1 MVKKFRIGKKRIQRN
16 SLPEQMGQNI
26 FTLLKAMGGSPEKAR
41 LASLWTKWSEVVGE
55 DFCWVIPLGHHDKT
69 LLLGVEDAME
79 IQELGM
85 QSPLIL
91 EKVNTY
97 LEREY
102 FSRLRIYIY
111 TQRD

>member
-1 MVKKFRIGKKRIQRN
+1 
-16 SLPEQMGQNI
+16 
-26 FTLLKAMGGSPEKAR
+26 MGGSPEKAR
-41 LASLWTKWSEVVGE
+41 LASLWTEWSEVMGE
-55 DFCWVIPLGHHDKT
+55 DLAWVIPLGHHETT

-91 EKVNTY
+91 EKVNRY

-102 FSRLRIYIY
+102 FSRLRISLY